1 MGHAKGNNI
10 VFVKAFDL
18 PETQRQFDALSIAQ
32 KSVLYRDY
40 PETYKRFT
48 HKKERKPWEK

>member
-1 MGHAKGNNI
+1 MGHVKGNNI